1 MKAKQFLGLA
11 VLVVLLVVS
20 TTVLADQA
28 KDLKDAETAVAEF
41 LKADP
46 DLQSFFDKS
55 YGYAVF
61 NSVGK
66 GGIGVG
72 GAFGN
77 GVVYRQGVPIGKA
90 SLNQVTVGFQFGGQ
104 AFRELIF
111 FQTEKALKS
120 FISQDFELSVQ
131 ASAVAVTAGAAAKAN
146 FDSGMAIFT
155 MAKGGLMYEATVGGQ
170 GFGFESYEAGK
181 KDQEQPKEKQ
191 KDEE

>member
-1 MKAKQFLGLA
+1 MKYARILGI
-11 VLVVLLVVS
+11 VVS
-20 TTVLADQA
+20 ATLVLASSAVLADREQ
-28 KDLKDAETAVAEF
+28 DLANAEKAVKEF

-55 YGYAVF
+55 FGYAVF

-72 GAFGN
+72 GAFGT
-77 GVVYRQGVPIGKA
+77 GVVYRQGVPIGKT

-111 FQTEKALKS
+111 FQDEKALQS
-120 FISQDFELSVQ
+120 FISQNFELSVQ
-131 ASAVAVTAGAAAKAN
+131 ASAVAVTAGAAAKTN
-146 FDSGMAIFT
+146 FDNGMAIFT

-170 GFGFESYEAGK
+170 GFGFEAYGGGK
-181 KDQEQPKEKQ
+181 KEKKE
-191 KDEE
+191 DG